1 MKINLGLD
9 LGTNSIGWALIR
21 QHESEN
27 QILGAGSRIIPM
39 SQDVLGEFDSGVSV
53 SQTAER
59 TAFRAIRRLRERQLL
74 RRERLHRALNVLG
87 FLPEHYAAAID
98 FEQRKGQ
105 FLPEQEPKL
114 PYSAGEF
121 LFAESFQEMLSEF
134 RENQPEWKDRKIPYD
149 WTVYYLRK
157 KALTKKIQKQEL
169 AWILLQFNRKRGYAQ
184 VRGEEEE
191 ETPDKKVEFHE
202 LKVVAVSDTG
212 DRRGKDSWYAIHLE
226 NGWIYRRVAA
236 SPPDWIGQI
245 REFIVTT
252 ELNTDGSIKKDREGN
267 ERRSFRAPAEG
278 DWTLQKKKTEY
289 DIDRSK
295 KTVGEYLYDS
305 LLTRPDLKIRGQL
318 VRVVERKYYKEE
330 LRRILEA
337 QVSFHPE
344 LQNREL
350 FDRCVK
356 ELYDKNENHR
366 TLLAKKD
373 FVHLFL
379 EDILF
384 YQRPLKSKK
393 HLIADCRYESRPYA
407 KDGQKYRDPIKGA
420 VKSHPLFQE
429 FRLWEWIENLRIFQR
444 EKLVNGKLEA
454 DVPVDFLS
462 NENEKAMLFQ
472 WLMERKEIKQKELL
486 NYFLKPL
493 KLKAEGFRW
502 NYVEEKSYPCNETG
516 AAIRTLLGKVEQ
528 VPEDFL
534 TPETEEA
541 LWHILYS
548 VETKDDLRKA
558 LTSFAGKHELSD
570 DFAEVFVRFPPFP
583 KDYAAYSLK
592 AIRRLLALMRA
603 GKYWSEEAID
613 AGTRSRIEKL
623 ITGEFDEKISERT
636 REKTKGLTD
645 IRQFRSLPLWLAAYV
660 VYDRH
665 SEDAGQKKWTRPE
678 DIELLEQ
685 HSLRNPIVEQ
695 VVNETLRVVKDIWL
709 QYGNGREDFFDEIHL
724 ELSREMKN
732 PAEERKRITAQVN
745 TNENTNLRI
754 RALLAE
760 LALDPAIGNVRP
772 YSPMQQDILRLY
784 EEGVLAAEGE
794 NIPEDIL
801 KITKAP
807 QPGKSELIR
816 YKCWLEQRYKSPYTG
831 QVIPLSKLFSPEYEI
846 EHIIPRARF
855 FDDSFTNKV
864 ICETAV
870 NRLKGNKLAYEF
882 IAEAG
887 GTILQSLYG
896 KDIPILLPEAY
907 EYQVKETYGSQRG
920 KMKRLLMTE
929 IPEDFVARQLNDS
942 RYISKV
948 VKNLLSNLVREEG
961 EEEVT
966 AKRLIVVNGK
976 ITDTL
981 KKDWG
986 VNDVWNELISPRFER
1001 MNVLTD
1007 SQLYGTINPNTRKFL
1022 PEVPLLQ
1029 RKGFSKKRIDHRH
1042 HAMDALVIAC
1052 TTRDHVN
1059 YLNNQ
1064 SALGKAGKDEKQRR
1078 REDLRGKLCDKVPNG
1093 GDNYNWVFRKPWQSF
1108 TVDVREAL
1116 SGTIVSHKKNV
1127 RILTLTMNRYEKW
1140 VKEGDLFVKK
1150 LVQQSG
1156 RNLAI
1161 RKSLHKATV
1170 AGLVTLVRRKKV
1182 RISLA
1187 LDNWSD
1193 LVDKELRAHISS
1205 LVKAGKDRK
1214 ALLKYFKENGW
1225 KGSELRD
1232 VEIFYKE
1239 VDKDGTPLNAA
1250 TRVSVNESFSREKIA
1265 SVTDT
1270 GIQKILLNHLE
1281 KFTEYADGKPVEHP
1295 ELAFSPDGL
1304 EALNRNLIELNDG
1317 RQHQPIR
1324 KVRIYEPKGN
1334 KFPVGQTGNK
1344 KEKFVEAD
1352 KGTNLFFGVYINPDG
1367 KRRYETIPLTVVLE
1381 RRKQGFLPVPERDE
1395 FGNSLLFSLSP
1406 GDLMYVPGTDETI
1419 FPQKWSVEET
1429 SRIYKM
1435 VSCTRGECYFV
1446 RHDVAVPIVNKLEFS
1461 PLNKME
1467 RSWDGVMIKEA
1478 GIKIRIDRLG
1488 NVKPV

>member
-1 MKINLGLD
+1 MIGKINLALD
-9 LGTNSIGWALIR
+9 LGANSIGWALVR
-21 QHESEN
+21 QPESES

-39 SQDVLGEFDSGVSV
+39 SQDVLGKFDSGVSV

-59 TAFRAIRRLRERQLL
+59 TGFRAIRRLRERQLL
-74 RRERLHRALNVLG
+74 RRERLHRVLNLLG

-98 FEQRKGQ
+98 FDRRKGQ
-105 FLPEQEPKL
+105 FFPEREPKL
-114 PYSAGEF
+114 PYAAGAF
-121 LFAESFQEMLSEF
+121 LFQDSFQEMLAEF
-134 RENQPEWKDRKIPYD
+134 RTHQPDWGDQKIPYD

-157 KALTKKIQKQEL
+157 KALSRKITKREL
-169 AWILLQFNRKRGYAQ
+169 AWVLLQFNRKRGYSQ

-191 ETPDKKVEFHE
+191 ETPDKKVEFHA

-212 DRRGKDSWYAIHLE
+212 DRRGKDTWYAIHLE
-226 NGWIYRRVAA
+226 NGWIYRRAA
-236 SPPDWIGQI
+236 AFPPDWIGQV

-252 ELNTDGSIKKDREGN
+252 ELNPDGTVKKDKEGN
-267 ERRSFRAPAEG
+267 ERRSFRAPSEG
-278 DWTLQKKKTEY
+278 DWTLQKKKTEK
-289 DIDRSK
+289 DIERSG

-318 VRVVERKYYKEE
+318 VRVVERKFYKNE
-330 LRRILEA
+330 LRRILET
-337 QVSFHPE
+337 QVQFHPE
-344 LQNREL
+344 LQDKGL

-356 ELYDKNENHR
+356 ELYDKNESHR
-366 TLLAKKD
+366 ALLAKKD

-393 HLIADCRYESRPYA
+393 HLIADCRYESRRYI
-407 KDGQKYRDPIKGA
+407 KDGQVYQEPVKGA

-429 FRLWEWIENLRIFQR
+429 FRVWGWLENLRIYER
-444 EKLVNGKLEA
+444 EKLVNGKLET
-454 DVPVDFLS
+454 DVPVAFLTD
-462 NENEKAMLFQ
+462 ENEKTALFE
-472 WLMERKEIKQKELL
+472 WLMERKEIKQKDLL

-493 KLKAEGFRW
+493 KRKAEAYRW
-502 NYVEEKSYPCNETG
+502 NYVEDKAYPCNETG
-516 AAIRTLLGKVEQ
+516 AAIRTFLGKVEY
-528 VPEDFL
+528 VPEGFL
-534 TPETEEA
+534 TRTTEEA

-548 VETKDDLRKA
+548 VETKEDLRKA
-558 LTSFAGKHELSD
+558 LTSFAAKYGLSD
-570 DFAEVFVRFPPFP
+570 DFAGVFVKFPPFP
-583 KDYAAYSLK
+583 KEYAAYSLK
-592 AIRRLLALMRA
+592 AIRRLLALMRS

-613 AGTRSRIEKL
+613 SETRQRISKL
-623 ITGEFDEKISERT
+623 VTGEFDGKISQRT
-636 REKTKGLTD
+636 REKTEGLTD
-645 IRQFRSLPLWLAAYV
+645 IQQFRGLPLWLASYV

-665 SEDAGQKKWTRPE
+665 AEDAERKKWKRPE

-709 QYGNGREDFFDEIHL
+709 QYGNGRENFFDEIHL

-732 PAEERKRITAQVN
+732 PAAERKRITEQVN
-745 TNENTNLRI
+745 ANENTNLRI

-760 LALDPAIGNVRP
+760 LALDPEISNVRP

-784 EEGVLAAEGE
+784 EEGVLAAG
-794 NIPEDIL
+794 NIPDDIL

-870 NRLKGNKLAYEF
+870 NRLKGNRLAYEF

-887 GTILQSLYG
+887 GSILPSVNG
-896 KDIPILLPEAY
+896 GRISILSPEAF

-920 KMKRLLMTE
+920 KMKRLLMTD
-929 IPEDFVARQLNDS
+929 IPEDFVERQLNDS
-942 RYISKV
+942 RYISRV

-986 VNDVWNELISPRFER
+986 VNDVWNELITPRFER
-1001 MNVLTD
+1001 MNTLTN
-1007 SQLYGTINPNTRKFL
+1007 SQLYGAINPNTRKFL

-1064 SALGKAGKDEKQRR
+1064 SALGKTGKEEKQRR
-1078 REDLRGKLCDKVPNG
+1078 REDLRNKLCVKVPNG
-1093 GDNYNWVFRKPWQSF
+1093 DGNYNWVFRKPWPTF
-1108 TVDVREAL
+1108 TTEVRNAL
-1116 SGTIVSHKKNV
+1116 AGIIVSHKKNV
-1127 RILTLTMNRYEKW
+1127 RILTRTVNHYEKW
-1140 VKEGDLFVKK
+1140 MMEGDAFVKK
-1150 LVQQSG
+1150 RVRQAGNNQ
-1156 RNLAI
+1156 AI

-1182 RISLA
+1182 RISVA
-1187 LDNWSD
+1187 LDNWID
-1193 LVDKELRAHISS
+1193 IADKELRTRISS
-1205 LVKAGKDRK
+1205 FVKEGKDKK

-1225 KGSELRD
+1225 QGGELRD
-1232 VEIFYKE
+1232 VEIFYQE
-1239 VDKDGTPLNAA
+1239 VDKEGIPLNAA
-1250 TRVSVNESFSREKIA
+1250 TRVSVDESFSSDKIS

-1270 GIQKILLNHLE
+1270 GIQKILLRHLE
-1281 KFTEYADGKPVEHP
+1281 RYTEYPNGKAVEHP

-1304 EALNRNLIELNDG
+1304 EELNRNLTALNDG
-1317 RQHQPIR
+1317 KPHQPIR
-1324 KVRIYEPKGN
+1324 KVRVYEPKGN

-1344 KEKFVEAD
+1344 RAKFAEAD
-1352 KGTNLFFGVYINPDG
+1352 KGTNLFFGVYMTPEG
-1367 KRRYETIPLTVVLE
+1367 KRRFETIPLTIALE
-1381 RRKQGFLPVPERDE
+1381 RRKQGLLPVPERDVS
-1395 FGNSLLFSLSP
+1395 GNSLLFSLSP
-1406 GDLMYVPGTDETI
+1406 GDLMYVPESDEVGL
-1419 FPQKWSVEET
+1419 PSKWGSEET
-1429 SRIYKM
+1429 ARVYKM

-1446 RHDVAVPIVNKLEFS
+1446 RHDVAVSIVNKLEFS

-1467 RSWDGVMIKEA
+1467 RSWDGKMIKEV
-1478 GIKIRIDRLG
+1478 GLKMQIDRLG
-1488 NVKPV
+1488 NVRPI